1 MKLNYLEKKEC
12 DRLIDYL
19 IMCEIIKVTKSGYSI
34 ADYDF
39 KKIVDDYKK
48 DMKNINVRLEKLTD
62 SRDWVKDRNQ
72 LKRMIQH
79 FDY

>member
-1 MKLNYLEKKEC
+1 MKLGYLEKKEC

-19 IMCEIIKVTKSGYSI
+19 IMESIIAVTKTGYSI

-62 SRDWVKDRNQ
+62 SKDWVKDRNQ
-72 LKRMIQH
+72 LIRTIQH